1 MRRVVVTGMAGMSPI
16 GNDWETV
23 ETNLRERRG
32 GIVNHEPWAKY
43 DKLRTC
49 LAAPVK
55 HFVLPEHYPR
65 KKVRS
70 MGRVAQMA
78 VMTAEQAL
86 TNSGLIDDPK
96 LTAGRVGV
104 AYGSSTGSTE
114 PIGDFFRLAYEGD
127 IRGINATSYLQM
139 MGHTCAVNIGLFFEL
154 TGRIIPSSTACT
166 SGSLAIGTAYESIKY
181 GMQDVMI
188 AGGAEE
194 LCVTEAG
201 VFDVLFATSTRNEE
215 PDTTPRPFDRDRD
228 GLVIGEGAGTLIL
241 EEFEH
246 AKARGAPII
255 AELIGYGHNSD
266 GCHITNPASATM
278 QRAMELSLECA
289 QLDAAAIGY
298 VNAHATATDLGDI
311 AESHATNRVFGNQI
325 PVSSLK
331 SYMGHT
337 LGASGS
343 LEAWFSIEMM
353 NHDWYAPTIHLE
365 NVDERCG
372 ELDYLT
378 SDKTLSNEF
387 VMTNNFAFGGINT
400 SLIFKRWG

>member
-1 MRRVVVTGMAGMSPI
+1 MSGISPI
-16 GNDWETV
+16 GHDWNTV

-32 GIVNHEPWAKY
+32 GVVHHTPWDQY
-43 DKLRTC
+43 DKLRTR

-55 HFVLPEHYPR
+55 GFAVPEHYPR
-65 KKVRS
+65 KKLRS

-78 VMTAEQAL
+78 VRTAELAL
-86 TNSGLIDDPK
+86 DDAGLLDDP
-96 LTAGRVGV
+96 TIRDGHVGV

-114 PIGDFFRLAYEGD
+114 PIGSFYRLAYEGD

-139 MGHTCAVNIGLFFEL
+139 MGHTCTVNIGLFFEL
-154 TGRIIPSSTACT
+154 TGRIIPSGTACT

-181 GMQDVMI
+181 GLQTIMI
-188 AGGAEE
+188 AGGGEE

-201 VFDVLFATSTRNEE
+201 VFDVLFATSTRNDA

-241 EEFEH
+241 EELEH
-246 AKARGAPII
+246 AKARGATIY
-255 AELIGYGHNSD
+255 AELVGYGHNSD
-266 GCHITNPASATM
+266 GCHITNPAAATM
-278 QRAMELSLECA
+278 QRSMELSLECA
-289 QLDAAAIGY
+289 DLPADAIGY
-298 VNAHATATDLGDI
+298 INAHATATDLGDI
-311 AESHATNRVFGNQI
+311 AESKATYNLFGSKV

-353 NHDWYAPTIHLE
+353 NRDWYAPTIHLE

-372 ELDYLT
+372 ELDYM
-378 SDKTLSNEF
+378 KTDRSFSSEYI
-387 VMTNNFAFGGINT
+387 MTNNFAFGGINT
-400 SLIFKRWG
+400 SLIFKRWS

>member
-1 MRRVVVTGMAGMSPI
+1 
-16 GNDWETV
+16 
-23 ETNLRERRG
+23 
-32 GIVNHEPWAKY
+32 
-43 DKLRTC
+43 
-49 LAAPVK
+49 
-55 HFVLPEHYPR
+55 
-65 KKVRS
+65 
-70 MGRVAQMA
+70 
-78 VMTAEQAL
+78 
-86 TNSGLIDDPK
+86 
-96 LTAGRVGV
+96 
-104 AYGSSTGSTE
+104 
-114 PIGDFFRLAYEGD
+114 
-127 IRGINATSYLQM
+127 
-139 MGHTCAVNIGLFFEL
+139 
-154 TGRIIPSSTACT
+154 
-166 SGSLAIGTAYESIKY
+166 
-181 GMQDVMI
+181 MI

-266 GCHITNPASATM
+266 GCHITNPTSATM
-278 QRAMELSLECA
+278 QRTMELSLECA
-289 QLDAAAIGY
+289 QLDAEAIGY

-311 AESHATNRVFGNQI
+311 AESHATNRVFGSQI